1 MLVLAAHDNQ
11 RAAARPVVTASSLSR
26 KRPDTVG
33 EVARLA
39 ESGISRALAS
49 PPEPCHVARSRP
61 DPTHCPSERHDTKA
75 ADRTRSDF
83 ANGIRSFLGIE
94 DGELRS
100 GSGTSPVHTG
110 RLGATNLLI

>member
-1 MLVLAAHDNQ
+1 L
-11 RAAARPVVTASSLSR
+11 PVSR
-26 KRPDTVG
+26 RTTVG

-83 ANGIRSFLGIE
+83 ANVIRPFLRQVVSIMGQ
-94 DGELRS
+94 LLLAAARS
-100 GSGTSPVHTG
+100 D
-110 RLGATNLLI
+110 